1 MGLRPSFQHSLSVEL
16 KALAEDGIGFN
27 AQPGYAPGRAPGQ
40 QQSQTQTPASLAGNG
55 GGVERAPVS
64 RLSTPRLSFGRMS
77 LGDEEIRLPDSWDLS
92 TVPGV
97 AAARKRSSVLSMEA
111 LTMVFGSGLYAEG
124 ELAPRKRSSA
134 AIFPE
139 IRDLPSEQLLAA
151 LSDVTAGEAGAPS
164 VVPRADSSP
173 YPNKLTVAGPPASV
187 GSRLAVETSAAA
199 ASNNQMVGRSLSAP
213 ARSAFPLVPAAA
225 APPNGGR
232 PAFGFSVPGPELAR
246 SSSGL
251 APITAMHSVAASTGG
266 QLPRPAL
273 FEHPAPFELSEVYG
287 PPPTAASSDPLVTS
301 SAALLSEV
309 SELAVSSPIKSEPA
323 SPHSPTLHRR
333 SKRSPKIDLTG
344 LPRHAAAYKDEDGQ
358 WAFSLT
364 ELPTVELNAFLKR
377 STFTAVEITDLK
389 RVRRQRKNKV
399 YTKRSRVRKA
409 AREGKVA
416 ADGPLELGSGAK
428 APIAWPEIRR
438 DQPAAGILQGI
449 SSG

>member
-16 KALAEDGIGFN
+16 QALAEDGIGFN
-27 AQPGYAPGRAPGQ
+27 APGQ
-40 QQSQTQTPASLAGNG
+40 QQAQTQTSASLADNG
-55 GGVERAPVS
+55 GGVERVPVS

-111 LTMVFGSGLYAEG
+111 LTMVFGSGPYAEG

-151 LSDVTAGEAGAPS
+151 LSDVTAGGAGAIS

-187 GSRLAVETSAAA
+187 GSRLAVETSAVA
-199 ASNNQMVGRSLSAP
+199 ASDNQMCGRSLSAP

-232 PAFGFSVPGPELAR
+232 PAFGLSLPGPELAR
-246 SSSGL
+246 SSSDLTHPAGTAWG
-251 APITAMHSVAASTGG
+251 APITAMHSVAASTGR
-266 QLPRPAL
+266 QLPRSAL

-287 PPPTAASSDPLVTS
+287 QPPTAESSDPPMTS
-301 SAALLSEV
+301 SAALLSEL

-377 STFTAVEITDLK
+377 STFAAVEITDLK

-416 ADGPLELGSGAK
+416 VDGPLELGSGAK

-438 DQPAAGILQGI
+438 DQPAGILQGI